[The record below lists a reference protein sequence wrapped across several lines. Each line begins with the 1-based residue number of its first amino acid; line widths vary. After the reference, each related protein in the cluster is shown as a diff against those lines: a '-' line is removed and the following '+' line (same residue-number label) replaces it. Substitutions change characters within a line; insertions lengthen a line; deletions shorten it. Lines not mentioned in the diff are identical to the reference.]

1 MKKAILILFAALSLC
16 TVTNGKNLKG
26 SKFDF
31 VCQDSQFK
39 NPFVDVDKE
48 ITSPVR
54 CRYIH
59 GGFDDGT
66 LFSFYFPL
74 KKEDYTGR
82 FFQYITPFPDS
93 ETSAQAM
100 PVEYN
105 PIVHS
110 IVNGAYFVETN
121 EGGQLDFNDSS
132 SRRDAS
138 IGAYRANAACAEF
151 SRNIA
156 ELI

>member
-1 MKKAILILFAALSLC
+1 MKKTILILFAVLSLC
-16 TVTNGKNLKG
+16 TVTDGKTLKG

-31 VCQDSQFK
+31 VCRDIQFK

-74 KKEDYTGR
+74 KKRGLHR
-82 FFQYITPFPDS
+82 AFLPVHHSFPR
-93 ETSAQAM
+93 Q
-100 PVEYN
+100 
-105 PIVHS
+105 
-110 IVNGAYFVETN
+110 
-121 EGGQLDFNDSS
+121 
-132 SRRDAS
+132 
-138 IGAYRANAACAEF
+138 
-151 SRNIA
+151 
-156 ELI
+156 

>member
-1 MKKAILILFAALSLC
+1 MKKTILILFAVLSLC
-16 TVTNGKNLKG
+16 TVTDGKTLKG

-31 VCQDSQFK
+31 VCRDIQFK

-100 PVEYN
+100 PAEY
-105 PIVHS
+105 PSYTASSTEHIS
-110 IVNGAYFVETN
+110 WRRTRAGSLISMIPQA
-121 EGGQLDFNDSS
+121 EGTHRSEHIAPTRL
-132 SRRDAS
+132 A
-138 IGAYRANAACAEF
+138 
-151 SRNIA
+151 RNSQGISQN
-156 ELI
+156 

>member
-1 MKKAILILFAALSLC
+1 MKKTILIFLAILSLC
-16 TVTNGKNLKG
+16 TVTDGKTLKG

-31 VCQDSQFK
+31 VCRDSQFK

-93 ETSAQAM
+93 ENYTASSTEHISWRRTRAGSLTSMIPQA
-100 PVEYN
+100 
-105 PIVHS
+105 
-110 IVNGAYFVETN
+110 
-121 EGGQLDFNDSS
+121 GGTPRSGHIAPTRL
-132 SRRDAS
+132 A
-138 IGAYRANAACAEF
+138 
-151 SRNIA
+151 RNSQGT
-156 ELI
+156 